1 MSKKRLISPP
11 VGTTL
16 RQARGEKSLVEGGR
30 ESMDEEREGC
40 ISPEGRCTARNDS
53 LLLWATDRRI
63 EPPSPI
69 NSARGGR
76 KGWIFFF
83 FFFSK
88 ESRQSKRALDRVLA
102 VFSFFSLSLFFF
114 LKPFCYACMPYACTM
129 RSSSSS
135 LFLLARHWEI
145 SSPRFPVHRFGDTW
159 TIVIIN
165 F

>member
-102 VFSFFSLSLFFF
+102 VFSFFSLSLLFSQT
-114 LKPFCYACMPYACTM
+114 LLLRLYALRVHDALLLLLVIPVGP
-129 RSSSSS
+129 S
-135 LFLLARHWEI
+135 LRNFI
-145 SSPRFPVHRFGDTW
+145 SALPCA
-159 TIVIIN
+159 
-165 F
+165 

>member
-83 FFFSK
+83 FFFFERKPPEQTS
-88 ESRQSKRALDRVLA
+88 SRPCSRRVFFFLSLS
-102 VFSFFSLSLFFF
+102 SFFSNPSVTPVCLTRARCAPPPPRYSCWPVTEKFHLRASL
-114 LKPFCYACMPYACTM
+114 CIDSVTRE
-129 RSSSSS
+129 RS
-135 LFLLARHWEI
+135 W
-145 SSPRFPVHRFGDTW
+145 
-159 TIVIIN
+159 
-165 F
+165 

>member
-83 FFFSK
+83 FRK
-88 ESRQSKRALDRVLA
+88 KAARANELST
-102 VFSFFSLSLFFF
+102 VFSPCFLFSLSLSSFFSNPSVTPVCLTRARCAPPPPRYSCWPVTEKF
-114 LKPFCYACMPYACTM
+114 HLRAPLCIDSVTRE
-129 RSSSSS
+129 RS
-135 LFLLARHWEI
+135 W
-145 SSPRFPVHRFGDTW
+145 
-159 TIVIIN
+159 
-165 F
+165 

>member
-83 FFFSK
+83 FFFFRK
-88 ESRQSKRALDRVLA
+88 KAARANELST
-102 VFSFFSLSLFFF
+102 VFSPCFLFSLSLFFF